1 MKALKPYKKTCK
13 KTLAVCSLTS
23 VFAIFFWIWILRQG
37 FPGNSA
43 DKKSAYNAGDPGLI
57 PELGSSPREG
67 NGDPLQC
74 FWASLVAPTVEKL
87 PGMQETQIRSL
98 GWEDPLEDGM
108 ATHPVFLPRE
118 FHIVKYYL
126 AIKENAVFPLR
137 QHGWTKRVLCKV
149 NCQTQRDKYHMI
161 SLLCVI

>member
-1 MKALKPYKKTCK
+1 MALMVKNPP
-13 KTLAVCSLTS
+13 ANV
-23 VFAIFFWIWILRQG
+23 
-37 FPGNSA
+37 
-43 DKKSAYNAGDPGLI
+43 GDI
-57 PELGSSPREG
+57 R
-67 NGDPLQC
+67 DP
-74 FWASLVAPTVEKL
+74 
-87 PGMQETQIRSL
+87 
-98 GWEDPLEDGM
+98 GWEDSLEKGM